1 MLYRIFT
8 EDKNQSGIE
17 GVVNKHFP
25 GFTIYKAEGFWRLQ
39 KENTLVIEIITE
51 DADAK
56 INRIAQDIKLLNRQE
71 AVLIQKVKNQQ
82 WLI

>member
-17 GVVNKHFP
+17 GVVSKHFP

-51 DADAK
+51 DTDAK
-56 INRIAQDIKLLNRQE
+56 INRVAQDIKLLNRQE